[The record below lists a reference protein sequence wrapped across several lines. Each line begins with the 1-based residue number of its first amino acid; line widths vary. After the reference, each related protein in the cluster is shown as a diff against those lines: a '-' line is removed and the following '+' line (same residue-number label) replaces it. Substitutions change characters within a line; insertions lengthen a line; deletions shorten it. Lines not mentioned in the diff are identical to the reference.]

1 MSRSL
6 IKQLEGIRASVSYD
20 DAIASAHTIGV
31 AEAQVTAE
39 GDLNVMRTLIN
50 DIIGLT
56 NWYDTPSETI
66 EELFNRPSPG
76 TQTRVTLQQHG
87 VAVAVTAARSLNVTA
102 QSFGTL
108 ADEAGTG
115 EGVLASVTKGDAIDE
130 GGKNIVQVIDSTTGD
145 PYETDGKRVFGYLVV
160 DSIGTP
166 TVQTIHWYTKT
177 GAGAETAFTFVDTPT
192 VVLFVRRRYTSVT
205 VPEDY
210 GISDVPVFHNI
221 AEDANIGNRLYT
233 EDNFVVDDE
242 TITASIDSLD
252 AATEDG
258 RLILGTAKGVD
269 VFALGTNLFSS
280 ATLSA
285 QSALNEID
293 NAILGTGSAQLVYA
307 GANYITTTIDIE
319 GGMLELDAAIKVN
332 EDAIADA
339 SAVKKFEVGV
349 GPITS
354 GTAHTLPGSLAY
366 TLATGDNLDVYLNG
380 QLLVHGATEDY
391 LEDTIT
397 TVKFNFTVAA
407 SANITYFARK

>member
-1 MSRSL
+1 MARSL
-6 IKQLEGIRASVSYD
+6 LKQLEAIKGSVTYSQAVASV
-20 DAIASAHTIGV
+20 HTVGV

-39 GDLNVMRTLIN
+39 GHFNVMRTLLQ
-50 DIIGLT
+50 DIVGLT
-56 NWYDTPSETI
+56 NWYDEPNETM

-87 VAVAVTAARSLNVTA
+87 SAVAVTAGSSLDVTA

-108 ADEAGTG
+108 ADEAGTA
-115 EGVLASVTKGDAIDE
+115 EGVLASVTKGDAVDE
-130 GGKNIVQVIDSTTGD
+130 GGKNIVQAIDSTTGD

-166 TVQTIHWYTKT
+166 TAQTIYWYTKT

-192 VVLFVRRRYTSVT
+192 LVLYVRRRYTSVS

-221 AEDANIGNRLYT
+221 AEDANIGNRLYS
-233 EDNFVVDDE
+233 EDNFVTDDE
-242 TITASIDSLD
+242 TITSSIDELD
-252 AATEDG
+252 KATEDQ
-258 RLILGTAKGVD
+258 RLILGPAAGAAAFT
-269 VFALGTNLFSS
+269 LGTNLFSS
-280 ATLSA
+280 ATLTA
-285 QSALNEID
+285 EAALNELD
-293 NAILGTGSAQLVYA
+293 NAVLGTGSANLVYS
-307 GANYITTTIDIE
+307 GANYITTTIDLE

-349 GPITS
+349 GPISS
-354 GTAHTLPGSLAY
+354 GSAHTLPGSLAY
-366 TLATGDNLDVYLNG
+366 TLASGANLDVYLNG
-380 QLLVHGATEDY
+380 QLLVEGATEDY
-391 LEDTIT
+391 IEDTIT

-407 SANITYFARK
+407 SANLTYFARK